1 MTEWTMKILL
11 HITNKHSKYCNTN
24 MYVECLYDNLF
35 IQTLRHSVDQLLA
48 FHNAQPSV
56 IFNSSS
62 ANKTKS
68 QENIKQIN
76 VISN

>member
-1 MTEWTMKILL
+1 
-11 HITNKHSKYCNTN
+11 

-48 FHNAQPSV
+48 FHNAQTSV
-56 IFNSSS
+56 ISNSSS

-68 QENIKQIN
+68 QENIKQID